1 MRTTLFV
8 IACLATSLSASSV
21 ERTAPRA
28 LAAPAAAPCIT
39 ATPDCNEWITV
50 GKGPGRSMVFRSYPL
65 LKRNDNVTR
74 ALIMVHGTNRNADRY
89 FLSALSATFLAN
101 KIGETEVIAPWI
113 RSNEGRG
120 CADKLEE
127 NEVNWSCGGD
137 SWKSGGNASNFKDL
151 SSFDFVDQILREL
164 ADKKNFPNL
173 KTIVVAGHSAGGQF
187 VNRYEMFNK
196 VHETLGVPVQYVV
209 ANPSSYAWPDSTRPL
224 PVDDA
229 MPDNAKAAWNSEE
242 VHTKFSFGA
251 YTPAAGD
258 TRAQGC
264 ATSYDVWPYGLKDR
278 KGTYT
283 SGLTEDQIKKQLVS
297 RPTTYLLGQVD
308 VLPLGG
314 FDSGCSAMAQGAT
327 RRARGE
333 AFVKFIDQEL
343 GGTSKAVIIP
353 ECGHND
359 RCIYTTDEALAV
371 IFPK

>member
-1 MRTTLFV
+1 
-8 IACLATSLSASSV
+8 
-21 ERTAPRA
+21 
-28 LAAPAAAPCIT
+28 
-39 ATPDCNEWITV
+39 
-50 GKGPGRSMVFRSYPL
+50 
-65 LKRNDNVTR
+65 
-74 ALIMVHGTNRNADRY
+74 
-89 FLSALSATFLAN
+89 
-101 KIGETEVIAPWI
+101 
-113 RSNEGRG
+113 
-120 CADKLEE
+120 
-127 NEVNWSCGGD
+127 
-137 SWKSGGNASNFKDL
+137 
-151 SSFDFVDQILREL
+151 
-164 ADKKNFPNL
+164 
-173 KTIVVAGHSAGGQF
+173 
-187 VNRYEMFNK
+187 MFNK
-196 VHETLGVPVQYVV
+196 VHETLGVPVRYVV

-242 VHTKFSFGA
+242 VHTKFSYGPYA
-251 YTPAAGD
+251 PPAPGGD
-258 TRAQGC
+258 TRTQGC
-264 ATSYDVWPYGLKDR
+264 TATYDQWPYGLKDR

-283 SGLTEDQIKKQLVS
+283 SGISEDQIKKQLVS

-333 AFVKFIDQEL
+333 AFVKFIDSEL